1 MRVQFRACIVLCSRY
16 RMLSARDFNFDED
29 TDKRGGSEKGEKG
42 SSGHQQLGPISVF
55 ERILCK
61 I

>member
-29 TDKRGGSEKGEKG
+29 TDKRGGSEKGEADIRYQTVG
-42 SSGHQQLGPISVF
+42 NLNLADIASTSF
-55 ERILCK
+55 
-61 I
+61 